1 MASTLVTGRRGWRDY
16 WANKTTPLHARET
29 EADFRALAGE
39 LRLLY
44 ADQPI
49 DSVLEVGCGNGA
61 LFTHLGFD
69 AVRRYVGIDFSQ
81 AMLDSF
87 GERFPG
93 TELVVAD
100 AAEYRTAEKFDL
112 VFSSH
117 ASQYWDRTQLAEH
130 VDHAASMLTARG
142 LIVIAGT
149 PWSRMRLAYG
159 RGDLTGGDLTG
170 GKRRPLPMAVVSA
183 AQELIKP
190 DIGHWYDLPDFSKLA
205 SARGLQVS
213 FRGSGHYPYRF
224 HAIFRRG

>member
-1 MASTLVTGRRGWRDY
+1 MASTLVSGKRGWREY

-44 ADQPI
+44 ADHRI

-61 LFTHLGFD
+61 MFTHLGFD
-69 AVRRYVGIDFSQ
+69 AAPRYVGIDFSQ

-87 GERFPG
+87 SERFPDA
-93 TELVVAD
+93 ELLVAD
-100 AAEYRTAEKFDL
+100 AAEFQTTEKFDL

-117 ASQYWDRTQLAEH
+117 ASQYWNRAQLASH
-130 VDHAASMLTARG
+130 LDRAASMITAGG

-170 GKRRPLPMAVVSA
+170 GQRRRLPMAAWSA
-183 AQELIKP
+183 VRELIRP
-190 DIGHWYDLPDFSKLA
+190 DIGHWYDLPDFTTLA
-205 SARGLQVS
+205 SARGLQVA